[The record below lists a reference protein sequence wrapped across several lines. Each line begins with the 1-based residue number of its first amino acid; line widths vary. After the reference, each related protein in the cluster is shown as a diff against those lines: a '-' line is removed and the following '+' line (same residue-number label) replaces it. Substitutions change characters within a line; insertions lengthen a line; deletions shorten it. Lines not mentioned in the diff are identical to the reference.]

1 MAEEKN
7 FENKIKK
14 YLELKGAWFVKYF
27 ANRNT
32 KSGVPDILACVNGH
46 FVAIEVKATHGRPSP
61 LQVWNIDRIKAAG
74 GIALI
79 VYPKDWEILKSI
91 IDGLAEKKIKNVL
104 KTY

>member
-14 YLELKGAWFVKYF
+14 YLDEKKIWYVKYF

-32 KSGVPDILACVNGH
+32 KRGVPDILACIGGH
-46 FVAIEVKATHGRPSP
+46 FVAIEVKASKGKPSP
-61 LQVWNIDRIKAAG
+61 LQVWNVEKIREAG

-79 VYPKDWEILKSI
+79 VYPSGWDNLKTL
-91 IDGLAEKKIKNVL
+91 IDELSEKK
-104 KTY
+104 

>member
-46 FVAIEVKATHGRPSP
+46 FVAIEVKATYGRPSP
-61 LQVWNIDRIKAAG
+61 LQIWNIDRIKAAG

-79 VYPKDWEILKSI
+79 VYPKDWETFKSI
-91 IDGLAEKKIKNVL
+91 IDGLA
-104 KTY
+104 